1 MRRTSPGDAPT
12 HVAASPAPRA
22 WLRPRSTSCD
32 SSLLRSNSLPAPPL
46 RTCCRCFSSRCR
58 DGCHGYHPSA
68 STIQAHHPRELRL
81 TVLRMGDQK
90 PFMMM
95 APMFLPHCPG
105 DEDQPLPDIPAP
117 CPYLTSQHPDRQL
130 NGPPPIAPDGSKRSG
145 SGQARRC
152 THHRPTDGSP
162 TRGETLQCVRK
173 CWHDK
178 IVTCPRTC
186 PPECLTSRLPG
197 AFVHCLA
204 AVVRSGTRQTSPTHS
219 K

>member
-12 HVAASPAPRA
+12 HVAASPAA
-22 WLRPRSTSCD
+22 LSWLCPRSTSCD
-32 SSLLRSNSLPAPPL
+32 SPFLCSSSLPAPPL
-46 RTCCRCFSSRCR
+46 RTCCRCFSSHRPR
-58 DGCHGYHPSA
+58 TGRHGYHPSA

-130 NGPPPIAPDGSKRSG
+130 NGPPPHCPGWIQTIGFWTGS
-145 SGQARRC
+145 
-152 THHRPTDGSP
+152 
-162 TRGETLQCVRK
+162 TLHPPPPHGRITNAWGNVAVRQ
-173 CWHDK
+173 
-178 IVTCPRTC
+178 
-186 PPECLTSRLPG
+186 EM
-197 AFVHCLA
+197 LA
-204 AVVRSGTRQTSPTHS
+204 
-219 K
+219 

>member
-1 MRRTSPGDAPT
+1 M
-12 HVAASPAPRA
+12 AASSIHVMRFSLPVLQLTACSTSAYLLPVFLVSSSQDGAPRIPSVS
-22 WLRPRSTSCD
+22 LNDSGSSSEGTQTPRPE
-32 SSLLRSNSLPAPPL
+32 
-46 RTCCRCFSSRCR
+46 
-58 DGCHGYHPSA
+58 DGG
-68 STIQAHHPRELRL
+68 
-81 TVLRMGDQK
+81 QK

-152 THHRPTDGSP
+152 THHCPTDGSP
-162 TRGETLQCVRK
+162 VRGETLQCVRN

-178 IVTCPRTC
+178 NCHL
-186 PPECLTSRLPG
+186 PEDMITRMPHVPSARCICSLFRCS
-197 AFVHCLA
+197 C
-204 AVVRSGTRQTSPTHS
+204 RSGGRGTTSPTCS